1 MNKTKTT
8 TVLLLAALFIGAA
21 AAQTAQQTSTSR
33 ASTNLEASLI
43 NSDPV
48 PLQSGEDGDLT
59 FKIINTGN
67 MEAENVKV
75 RLLDNYP
82 FEVKP
87 DRQLNYSL
95 GDLTPGQEYQISTD
109 VLVADD
115 APDGSNSFKVRII
128 HGDFSVT
135 QSVPV
140 EVQSEDIELNV
151 ANLKTQPQQLMPDT
165 DNNVMSVD
173 IVNNGEK
180 TAENVVLNLDL
191 PEAFQK
197 TSSFST
203 RQALGNVQPG
213 QVKTAEFTFDI
224 NETAAEGATAIEGEL
239 SYSAGD
245 SSSKI
250 TDSVSFNLYME
261 GKPQFKITDVESDLE
276 TGSSGKVRLT
286 VKNTGEETSSS
297 TRIRVLDSS
306 DQPFTYGS
314 SSKYIGTL
322 NPGQT
327 GEAVFEVDTEAGA
340 TVKNYLVDFET
351 RGVKNTEVFVED
363 ETVQLNVANGT
374 NEKDGG
380 LPLPLI
386 GGLLALIAAGAY
398 YFKFYRTEETEN
410 SEE

>member
-224 NETAAEGATAIEGEL
+224 NETAAEGATAVTGEL

-245 SSSKI
+245 SSSTV
-250 TDSVSFNLYME
+250 TDPVDFDLYME

-363 ETVQLNVANGT
+363 ETVQLNVANGA
-374 NEKDGG
+374 NEKGGG

-386 GGLLALIAAGAY
+386 GGILILIAAGVY